1 MGLGFFNNLKE
12 NLEKNDTLSKVVE
25 GVTEFIGELADALQ
39 KENGVPNS
47 MDIVSEI
54 ASKNKLSISTKNG
67 ISQTRNEVLNQYA
80 KENDFYY
87 VLNKIE
93 NKDEYRVWEF
103 NDGKRSQVNMNEKDL
118 PKDAGVN
125 SVLKMENNE
134 LVTDKEATEAIT
146 NKINDKANEL
156 IQEQNKKIQ
165 DYKKEGH
172 TYVVTEDINGRV
184 FLWDSTEKPSYEI
197 EDINFPDEL
206 KDKAKEGSSFL
217 YQNGTYTYLG

>member
-1 MGLGFFNNLKE
+1 MGLEFFNNLKE

-39 KENGVPNS
+39 KENVVPNS

-54 ASKNKLSISTKNG
+54 GSKNKLSISTKNG

-80 KENDFYY
+80 QENDFYY

-197 EDINFPDEL
+197 EDINSPDEL